1 VELVACHGRTV
12 RKAQGCWGGLGGVL
26 TEPIPNVHMM
36 RRGHDGLA
44 PVHWIRR
51 CLGGLFPALLALT
64 ARFRPSYSTSN
75 RRIERTYARVLPFS
89 MDESIGGMEA
99 GGVLQV
105 LRRRAS

>member
-1 VELVACHGRTV
+1 MPWTYS
-12 RKAQGCWGGLGGVL
+12 KKSPSCWGGLGGVL

-51 CLGGLFPALLALT
+51 CLGGLFPAFLALT
-64 ARFRPSYSTSN
+64 VRFRPSCSTIN

-89 MDESIGGMEA
+89 MDGSIGGMEA